1 MAMPA
6 SRPEIGIDVAKD
18 DLVIHL
24 QGLNQTFTID
34 NTPQA
39 IRQWLATLPEGCDI
53 AIEATSTYH
62 MDITERAHA
71 KGHRVYVVDGYRLSN
86 YRKGVGGR
94 AKTDLADAQLLARHL
109 HKEKDELR
117 PWSPPPKAYRMLQSL
132 LRRRAALVK
141 ARTALRQSLSGEPEL
156 KAPLRALIAKKTHKA
171 VKK

>member
-6 SRPEIGIDVAKD
+6 SRPEIGIDAAKD
-18 DLVIHL
+18 NLVIHH
-24 QGLNQTFTID
+24 QGLNQTLTID

-62 MDITERAHA
+62 MDLTERAHA
-71 KGHRVYVVDGYRLSN
+71 KGHRVYVVDGYRLSH

-109 HKEKDELR
+109 HKEKDE
-117 PWSPPPKAYRMLQSL
+117 
-132 LRRRAALVK
+132 
-141 ARTALRQSLSGEPEL
+141 
-156 KAPLRALIAKKTHKA
+156 
-171 VKK
+171 

>member
-53 AIEATSTYH
+53 AIEATV
-62 MDITERAHA
+62 A
-71 KGHRVYVVDGYRLSN
+71 GPPW
-86 YRKGVGGR
+86 
-94 AKTDLADAQLLARHL
+94 
-109 HKEKDELR
+109 LR
-117 PWSPPPKAYRMLQSL
+117 PA
-132 LRRRAALVK
+132 RRYVRA
-141 ARTALRQSLSGEPEL
+141 
-156 KAPLRALIAKKTHKA
+156 
-171 VKK
+171 